1 MSARALLHALESRG
15 CSVRTMGSDLFVR
28 PREVAEQFGESIRR
42 YKRDLVQLSQAPAC
56 SFCGTERAERDSD
69 RCPWCA
75 VTIGQ
80 EVEYRPGS
88 RMESDFLTALEA
100 ARKAKEV

>member
-15 CSVRTMGSDLFVR
+15 CSVRSMGSDLFVR

-42 YKRDLVQLSQAPAC
+42 YKRDLAELSQAPVC
-56 SFCGTERAERDSD
+56 SFCHAERVARDSD
-69 RCPWCA
+69 RCPWCLVVA
-75 VTIGQ
+75 GQ

-88 RMESDFLTALEA
+88 RLESDFVTALQA
-100 ARKAKEV
+100 ARKAKKV